1 MKLIAGLGNPGATH
15 LRNRH
20 NIGFM
25 AVDAIAESHDIVPF
39 RERHGGLAATGRVN
53 GTSVMLLKPLTFMNE
68 SGRAVGAALR
78 YHRMDSEDLIVIHD
92 EIDLA
97 PGKVR
102 IKTGGGI
109 AGHNGLRSIR
119 AHVGDDFQRVRIGVG
134 HPGERHRVTGYVLGN
149 FRAEDAAWRDPLL
162 ERLADALPDL
172 LDGDE
177 SRFASRIGAR
187 GTVLQPG
194 ENRNLGRESV

>member
-1 MKLIAGLGNPGATH
+1 MP
-15 LRNRH
+15 LREN
-20 NIGFM
+20 
-25 AVDAIAESHDIVPF
+25 HDIGPF

-53 GTSVMLLKPLTFMNE
+53 GSSVMLLKPLTFMNE

-78 YHRMDSEDLIVIHD
+78 YHRMDPEDLIVIHD

-119 AHVGDDFQRVRIGVG
+119 AHVGDDFQRIRIGVG
-134 HPGERHRVTGYVLGN
+134 HPGERDRVTGHVLGN

-172 LDGDE
+172 LEGDE
-177 SRFASRIGAR
+177 SRFASRIGAQNAAAGSGGKR
-187 GTVLQPG
+187 NPG
-194 ENRNLGRESV
+194 SESV